1 MKALAGRKIL
11 VTGGGRG
18 IGRAVS
24 IECARQGAD
33 VVVNYLRDDESAKSV
48 SRRIHAFGR
57 RSLIIQA
64 NIGIECEVEEMFKEI
79 GRKFGRLDDFVHCAS
94 LGVFRPLIELT
105 QIQLSRVMSINCSAF
120 VKSAGLAAKLMPKG
134 GSMVAVSSLGSQ
146 RFVTRY
152 GGVGIAKAA
161 LEAAVRYLAVELAE
175 QGIRVNAVSGG
186 PVDTEGLRQFP
197 RYSVRRRECERRT
210 PYGRLG
216 LPEDIAKIVVFLCSK
231 QSNWICGQTLIAD
244 GGLSLR
250 LLAL

>member
-1 MKALAGRKIL
+1 
-11 VTGGGRG
+11 
-18 IGRAVS
+18 
-24 IECARQGAD
+24 
-33 VVVNYLRDDESAKSV
+33 
-48 SRRIHAFGR
+48 
-57 RSLIIQA
+57 
-64 NIGIECEVEEMFKEI
+64 
-79 GRKFGRLDDFVHCAS
+79 
-94 LGVFRPLIELT
+94 
-105 QIQLSRVMSINCSAF
+105 
-120 VKSAGLAAKLMPKG
+120 
-134 GSMVAVSSLGSQ
+134 MVAVSSLGSQ